1 MLKMTK
7 ELNQIDENGKCKK
20 CGSRKIT
27 YSTEQK
33 TDDWVWKKMCE
44 SCNNV
49 LEKQILLLPG

>member
-1 MLKMTK
+1 MTK
-7 ELNQIDENGKCKK
+7 LDQIDENGKCRN

-33 TDDWVWKKMCE
+33 TGNWVWKKMCE

-49 LEKQILLLPG
+49 LEKQTLQLSG

>member
-1 MLKMTK
+1 MTK
-7 ELNQIDENGKCKK
+7 KINGIDEHGKCRN

-33 TDDWVWKKMCE
+33 TDDWVWKKLCE
-44 SCNNV
+44 SCNNE